1 MRGSCRTL
9 IGLEAS
15 GIRAFRDSL
24 KKNQH
29 RVRGVVWHAGQGR
42 PMGTDILAL
51 PWGWMVVA
59 EWNHFRAARNLPEVT
74 AGEGKES
81 HSARC

>member
-24 KKNQH
+24 KQNQH

-42 PMGTDILAL
+42 TLDTEILAL
-51 PWGWMVVA
+51 
-59 EWNHFRAARNLPEVT
+59 T
-74 AGEGKES
+74 
-81 HSARC
+81 

>member
-29 RVRGVVWHAGQGR
+29 RVRGVVWHAGQGH
-42 PMGTDILAL
+42 PLDTDLLAL
-51 PWGWMVVA
+51 PWDWMV
-59 EWNHFRAARNLPEVT
+59 P
-74 AGEGKES
+74 AG
-81 HSARC
+81 

>member
-1 MRGSCRTL
+1 MRGSCRTW